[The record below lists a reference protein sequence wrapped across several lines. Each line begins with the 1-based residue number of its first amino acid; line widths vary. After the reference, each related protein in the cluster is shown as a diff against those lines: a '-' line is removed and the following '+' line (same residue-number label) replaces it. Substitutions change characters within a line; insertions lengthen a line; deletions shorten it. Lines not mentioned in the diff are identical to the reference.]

1 MSWKSRQFIQTNY
14 STIKQHNPDL
24 PILIRE
30 AKDTPARA
38 FARYGVLFLLVSV
51 FLYSISLALH
61 AELGVEKHVELD
73 GLSSKDV
80 ESKISTLFA

>member
-1 MSWKSRQFIQTNY
+1 MLLRSRQFIQTNY

-38 FARYGVLFLLVSV
+38 FARYGTFLSLILSCS
-51 FLYSISLALH
+51 YSCGVVVCV
-61 AELGVEKHVELD
+61 ELGVEKHVELD